1 LADTGQWTIRS
12 RAVPCL
18 FTHHPRGACR
28 KSSRS
33 ELEKPDMKAHN
44 VYQIRKDVALGV
56 RAMHRTSDKS
66 FAELHSRLT
75 CEI

>member
-1 LADTGQWTIRS
+1 
-12 RAVPCL
+12 
-18 FTHHPRGACR
+18 
-28 KSSRS
+28 
-33 ELEKPDMKAHN
+33 MKAHN